1 MKEEA
6 SKYRMDL
13 IPKCQQTIR
22 TRNNLIPVYYCRTES
37 FKHSFFPYTLKNW
50 LSLDDSIRNSDTIL
64 TFKD

>member
-6 SKYRMDL
+6 PKYRMDL

-50 LSLDDSIRNSDTIL
+50 
-64 TFKD
+64 